1 MEREETEIGIPLYT
15 SFKGHLTFPQFAAPF
30 LGMPA
35 FQTDLLSGPLGPRLP
50 VTPSLDR
57 RTAFDTF
64 YCSLGPAASAGRV
77 I

>member
-1 MEREETEIGIPLYT
+1 MA
-15 SFKGHLTFPQFAAPF
+15 FKGHLTFPQFVAPF
-30 LGMPA
+30 LPPREDGRMPA

-50 VTPSLDR
+50 VTPSLSLDR

-64 YCSLGPAASAGRV
+64 YCSLDSAASAAGRRV